1 MSRHD
6 HSGGHGDDRGAN
18 VSSGASPTD
27 TLGGGE
33 HQTDSGANSDGQSD
47 PGDEGVLSAQGPM
60 TITGTAGD
68 DILHGGSGND
78 SIDGAAGDDTIIAAH
93 GDDTVTGGDG
103 NDLIIGGHGDD
114 TLDGGAGNDTIMA
127 GHGNDTITG
136 GDGDDLIRVGHGAS
150 IVDGGAGDDT
160 IVAGGHGGDTLT
172 GGDGDDLFVV
182 HGGALGPSEDD
193 LIHITDFTTG
203 ADKLAFGDDLHM
215 PLDNTT
221 FGTGTQA
228 DFASALA
235 DAQTQIA
242 NGDAVVAEQIG
253 GDVVVFAA
261 GDEGHIEAAVVLVG
275 KTLADIA
282 PSDIIG

>member
-6 HSGGHGDDRGAN
+6 HSDGHRDDPGSNAP
-18 VSSGASPTD
+18 SGASPTD
-27 TLGGGE
+27 ASDGVE
-33 HQTDSGANSDGQSD
+33 HQTDSGTSSSGEADPSDAD
-47 PGDEGVLSAQGPM
+47 AFSAQGAM
-60 TITGTAGD
+60 TLTGAAGD
-68 DILHGGSGND
+68 DILHGGNGND
-78 SIDGAAGDDTIIAAH
+78 SVDGAAGDDTIIAVH
-93 GDDTVTGGDG
+93 GDDAVTGGDG
-103 NDLIIGGHGDD
+103 DDLIIAGHGDD

-136 GDGDDLIRVGHGAS
+136 GDGDDLVRVGHGAS
-150 IVDGGAGDDT
+150 SVDGGAGDDT
-160 IVAGGHGGDTLT
+160 IVAGGHGADTLT
-172 GGDGDDLFVV
+172 GGDGNDLFVV
-182 HGGALGPSEDD
+182 HGGPTGPSEDD

-203 ADKLAFGDDLHM
+203 ADKLTFGDDLHM
-215 PLDNTT
+215 PLDNST

-242 NGDAVVAEQIG
+242 GGDAVVAEQVG